1 MKRLYQL
8 AEVVVQTV
16 IVYSLIVLFLDLEL
30 SDRGNWGEFFTI
42 SEWGVGVVFTLEYV
56 ARWVAS
62 RTWWY
67 PLRLVAVIDL
77 LAVLPFYLWLIGG
90 REMLRFARVLRVV
103 RVLKLDRHGEASA
116 TLYRAYYRIRHEIRL
131 TALGGLVV
139 GLCGTVLVFELER
152 EAQPEEF
159 ARVSDAGWC
168 ILATVTTV
176 GYGDKVPK
184 TNGGRLVAGMVMLSG
199 LVLFGTFVSL
209 VGGSFV
215 EEIRRKR
222 IERER
227 LSRHAQSGSEEHFDA
242 HAVVLAIHSGIIPPG
257 DTPAHQHTVQ
267 LLERACQVMI
277 ASHAQHHVHS

>member
-8 AEVVVQTV
+8 AEVVVQIV
-16 IVYSLIVLFLDLEL
+16 IVYSLVVLFLDLEL

-42 SEWGVGVVFTLEYV
+42 SEWVVGVVFTLEYV
-56 ARWVAS
+56 TRWVAS
-62 RTWWY
+62 RSWWY

-152 EAQPEEF
+152 EVQPEEF

-176 GYGDKVPK
+176 GYGDKVPQ

-227 LSRHAQSGSEEHFDA
+227 LSRHTQPGSEEHFDA
-242 HAVVLAIHSGIIPPG
+242 HAVVLAIQSGIIPPG
-257 DTPAHQHTVQ
+257 DSPAHQHTVQ

-277 ASHAQHHVHS
+277 ASHAQHHAHS